1 MGRDFSVTVLGAVR
15 VHDGGTPVA
24 LGPAKQR
31 ALLALLALHVGENLP
46 IETLARSLWGD
57 RPPPSGSRL
66 LHTYVARLRRALEP
80 ASPRHARTNVIV
92 SAPRA
97 YRLQLHPD
105 QVDLPRFRRLT
116 EAARVLARRAHRTT
130 AFALLTAAVAGWSD
144 PDLTDLRALLPGSE
158 TVAALRREWV
168 NAGLGLVRLGLDLDR
183 PDEVLAVA
191 ARLAAAEPLHEAVQA
206 GYVSVL
212 ARTGRRATARDRLAE
227 ITARLTAEL
236 GIEPGPELAVA
247 GRELRRGRVPRRPRT
262 PPPARDAARGGPSE
276 PDPAPDDADLIGR
289 EADLAALS
297 DLLAEQRV
305 VTVAG
310 PAGGGKSALAAA
322 VARRVGEGYADAVVT
337 VDLAAARTPADALRA
352 VRRRVR
358 RTGPDPAPV
367 ARLLADRHLLLV
379 LDNIDRLT
387 DTCAGLVHD
396 VVRAG
401 RRVTVLVTSREPLGL
416 PYESVWR
423 LPPLPALTTGP
434 DGVRG
439 MPAVQL
445 FARRAARARPGF
457 ELGVEE
463 IGTVATICGL
473 VDRLPLAVEL
483 AAERMAD
490 RTPDELLRHLDNPL
504 ATLEPPRRPGQPAS
518 GRSLSAALHRSLDCL
533 TPAERWCFVRLGG
546 LPRLFGL
553 DEVDRVCGV
562 ASRWR
567 PGTRVVLDG
576 LVAKSLLTAR
586 HDAARPRYT
595 MLRTVHRFAA
605 RLLAAEPGRSGA
617 VPASSGGA
625 G

>member
-1 MGRDFSVTVLGAVR
+1 MKRHFSVTVLGAVQ
-15 VHDGGTPVA
+15 VHDGVTPVD
-24 LGPAKQR
+24 LGPSKQR

-57 RPPPSGSRL
+57 SPPPSGSHL

-80 ASPRHARTNVIV
+80 GSPRHARTNVIV
-92 SAPRA
+92 SSPRA
-97 YRLQLHPD
+97 YRLQLYPD

-116 EAARVLARRAHRTT
+116 EAARVLVRRAHGAT
-130 AFALLTAAVAGWSD
+130 AFELLAAAVAGWSD
-144 PDLTDLRALLPGSE
+144 PDLTDLRALLPGEE

-168 NAGLGLVRLGLDLDR
+168 NACLDLVSLGLELDR
-183 PDEVLAVA
+183 PDQVLAIA
-191 ARLAAAEPLHEAVQA
+191 ERLAAAEPLHEAVQA
-206 GYVSVL
+206 RYVSVL
-212 ARTGRRATARDRLAE
+212 ARTGRRATARDRFAE
-227 ITARLTAEL
+227 ITTRLTAEL
-236 GIEPGPELAVA
+236 GIEPGPELAA
-247 GRELRRGRVPRRPRT
+247 ARRELRCGPASGRPATPLPIRGPAHRRP
-262 PPPARDAARGGPSE
+262 PGRDPARGGAE
-276 PDPAPDDADLIGR
+276 LVGR

-322 VARRVGEGYADAVVT
+322 VAHRAGEGYADGVLT
-337 VDLAAARTPADALRA
+337 VDLAAARTPADAVRA
-352 VRRRVR
+352 VRRRIR
-358 RTGPDPAPV
+358 RPGSDSTPLP
-367 ARLLADRHLLLV
+367 RLLADRHLLLV
-379 LDNIDRLT
+379 LDNVDHLT
-387 DTCAGLVHD
+387 DTCAGLVDD
-396 VVRAG
+396 VVQVG
-401 RRVTVLVTSREPLGL
+401 RRVTALVTSREPLGL

-445 FARRAARARPGF
+445 FARRAAQARPGF
-457 ELGVEE
+457 ELGLQEV
-463 IGTVATICGL
+463 GTVATICGL

-490 RTPDELLRHLDNPL
+490 ETLDELLHHLDDPL
-504 ATLEPPRRPGQPAS
+504 TTLEPPRRHGQPAS
-518 GRSLSAALHRSLDCL
+518 PRSLSAALHRSLDCL

-553 DEVDRVCGV
+553 DEVDRVCG
-562 ASRWR
+562 AAPWWR
-567 PGTRVVLDG
+567 LRTRVVLDG

-586 HDAARPRYT
+586 HHAARPTYT
-595 MLRTVHRFAA
+595 MLRTVHQFAA
-605 RLLAAEPGRSGA
+605 RLLAGEPGRYGA
-617 VPASSGGA
+617 APVLSGGA